1 MINFNGSVYEDDD
14 KVFNGQN
21 RAFRYGDGL
30 FESIRVI
37 NGKMPFFNYHFER
50 LLRGMKAL
58 KMTIPTYLNI
68 HYLRNEISK
77 VIENM
82 PSCRVRLA
90 IWLEEGGNY
99 TPTTN
104 NIDFFI
110 ETSTLPDRNYP
121 FNDLGLTIGVFK
133 DYKLRPTLYST
144 VKTSNGLPYVLAG
157 IYAKENSWED
167 VLMLNTEGYVAEG
180 IASNIFLL
188 KENKLITPSLS
199 SGCVGGVMRLVVMDI
214 ANEHNIAVEEANVS
228 LEMVREAEEVFYTNA
243 IQGIRWVDTFEDKNY
258 PFDFSNKM
266 YDKLIA
272 KTK

>member
-90 IWLEEGGNY
+90 IWREEGGHY

-110 ETSTLPDRNYP
+110 ETSTLPDRNFS

-133 DYKLRPTLYST
+133 DYKLRPTLYSAF
-144 VKTSNGLPYVLAG
+144 KTSNGLPYVLAG

-180 IASNIFLL
+180 IASKIFLL

-199 SGCVGGVMRLVVMDI
+199 SGCVGGVMRLIVMDI
-214 ANEHNIAVEEANVS
+214 AKEHNIALEETNVS
-228 LEMVREAEEVFYTNA
+228 LEMVRDAEEVFYTNA

-258 PFDFSNKM
+258 PFDFSSKM
-266 YDKLIA
+266 YDKLIG
-272 KTK
+272 KTR